1 MVLKKLPLKP
11 LRVNLQTPE
20 HSSNGSLFGECFYD
34 YISSHSYFS
43 YHQILPFGFRTAQ
56 WREYFAV
63 MGSAPKPHAGG
74 SSPSPCQTSC
84 GASREK
90 APQILDSK
98 DLRGFL
104 FFPVRKMIFCF
115 FLKNPLIT
123 LLLQSMQ
130 RINRL

>member
-1 MVLKKLPLKP
+1 MAACSGSVFTTTFHLIVISPIIKYFPLVSERLNGANISLLWALLQNRMPGVQVL
-11 LRVNLQTPE
+11 R
-20 HSSNGSLFGECFYD
+20 
-34 YISSHSYFS
+34 
-43 YHQILPFGFRTAQ
+43 
-56 WREYFAV
+56 
-63 MGSAPKPHAGG
+63 
-74 SSPSPCQTSC
+74 PCQTSC